1 MSGIVDRAIQ
11 DLVSESLGESWVLKT
26 AKQKYG
32 SMMEAGRNTLKE
44 FLLKRSVLLDFV
56 TKILSGPGK
65 MDKTLVEMELLQSR
79 NEGSD
84 QGMFKISW

>member
-1 MSGIVDRAIQ
+1 MSGIVNRAIQ
-11 DLVSESLGESWVLKT
+11 DCVSESLGECWVLKT

-44 FLLKRSVLLDFV
+44 FLLKQPDILDFA
-56 TKILSGPGK
+56 TEILSGPG
-65 MDKTLVEMELLQSR
+65 MMFRIRVEIELLQSR

-84 QGMFKISW
+84 YGIFKISW